1 VQYTDL
7 KEPSMTD
14 TFAKFLPNFEAILD
28 FHKANFEALVQVQ
41 AALIKGTQQIS
52 HEVIAQTQAQ
62 IDAASQVSKTA
73 LAAKSLQ
80 DVVQF
85 QVGQAKSAYET
96 LVAGSTKIGEL
107 SVQVANDAFAPI
119 RARATHVSETLI
131 KPLAA

>member
-1 VQYTDL
+1 
-7 KEPSMTD
+7 MTD
-14 TFAKFLPNFEAILD
+14 TFAKFLPNFEAIID

-41 AALIKGTQQIS
+41 TALIKGTQQIS

-80 DVVQF
+80 EVVQF

-96 LVAGSTKIGEL
+96 LVAGSTKIGEI